1 MSVLLNDDIAYLDG
15 LLHRVMRRGLGDGP
29 CEVYAELVELCKRAQ
44 TADDANDSENSSD
57 THRSDCRD
65 QAASIISKLD
75 VAEIRDLLK
84 TLTLRFHLA
93 NKAEQVEIIRINR
106 QRERDASAEKPRA
119 ESIADA
125 IAQLRR
131 RGWSLDRVLK
141 VLGRLDIQPTLTAH
155 PTEARRRSVLRN
167 QKRVADALLKRHE
180 HDIAAAEAKR
190 NDDQIVRDV
199 FLMFATDEVRAE
211 RPHVITEVRNGL
223 YFLNGAIWDAVPQL
237 YRDLGGALETYYDAT
252 PPMSSFLRYRTWIGG
267 DRDGNPLVTNDVTR
281 GTLRELRQAVIDQF
295 IAQLIELRHELSIS
309 TKCVEV
315 CPALFDAIDV
325 DEKRCPLSESDR
337 SDLQFEPYRK
347 RILQMIAKLRGAR
360 EDAGAYTAAQ
370 FNADIALMQTC
381 LDECGL
387 SVISQGRLRDL
398 RVRAEAFGLHF
409 ASLDIRQHSDVHT
422 AAVAELLRVA
432 RVHDD
437 YESLSEDGRC
447 QLLGDQLEDPRP
459 LLPRDGEVSD
469 ATRDLLDLYETLC
482 ETSRTTPAA
491 IGSYIISMTH
501 DVSDMLTV
509 LVLMKEA
516 GLWRMR
522 GDRVEAALDVVP
534 LFETIDDLERAP
546 ELMTKL
552 VGHPLYAKHLKAR
565 RKQQE
570 IMLGYSD
577 SNKDGGYWMSNWA
590 LQVAQRR
597 LAAAMHEQ
605 QIDFRFFHG
614 RGGTVGRGGGRANRA
629 ILAGPPESRNGR
641 IRFTEQGEVIT
652 FRYALPAIARRHV
665 EQIVHAMILGTVDE
679 VDSSGNVGKGQS
691 NADGD
696 DSQIMSDIARH
707 SMEAYRKLVDH
718 PDFWEFYTGC
728 SPIEHISRLPIA
740 SRPVSRSG
748 GAVGLDNLRAIPWVF
763 AWTQTRYTVPG
774 WYGLGSAIEQVTA
787 ADPKALSTMQRWYRE
802 WDFFRTV
809 IDNAQQEM
817 ARARLVIAQ
826 RYAATAEKSLHEAIV
841 GEFTQCKKAIISIT
855 GQKQLLDNN
864 PVIQRAIHA
873 RNPYTDVLNLL
884 QIELMGRFRDGSDE
898 EEAIRAALFL
908 SINGI
913 AAAMQSTG

>member
-1 MSVLLNDDIAYLDG
+1 MSVLLNDDIAHLDK
-15 LLHRVMRRGLGDGP
+15 LLERVIHRGLGEEFSG
-29 CEVYAELVELCKRAQ
+29 VYAQLVDLCKRAQ
-44 TADDANDSENSSD
+44 ATENDTTCAEADDI
-57 THRSDCRD
+57 RSR
-65 QAASIISKLD
+65 AASMIAKLNVSD
-75 VAEIRDLLK
+75 IRDLLK

-106 QRERDASAEKPRA
+106 QRERDASADDPRA

-125 IAQLRR
+125 IAQLKD
-131 RGWSLDRVLK
+131 RGWSLDRVLSI
-141 VLGRLDIQPTLTAH
+141 LSRLDIQPTLTAH

-167 QKRVADALLKRHE
+167 QKRVAEALLKRHE
-180 HDIAAAEAKR
+180 HDLADFEAR
-190 NDDQIVRDV
+190 QNEQQIVRDV

-252 PPMSSFLRYRTWIGG
+252 PPMTSFLRYRTWIGG
-267 DRDGNPLVTNDVTR
+267 DRDGNPLVTNDVTQ
-281 GTLRELRQAVIDQF
+281 GTLVELRHAVIDQF
-295 IAQLIELRHELSIS
+295 IAQLVELRYELSIS
-309 TKCVEV
+309 TKRVDV
-315 CPALFDAIDV
+315 CPALLDAIDV
-325 DEKRCPLSESDR
+325 DERRCPLGDSDR
-337 SDLQFEPYRK
+337 RDLQFEPYRK
-347 RILQMIAKLRGAR
+347 RLLQMIAKLREAR
-360 EDAGAYTAAQ
+360 EDASAYSAAQ
-370 FNADIALMQTC
+370 FIADIALIQTC

-387 SVISQGRLRDL
+387 SIIAQGRLRDL

-409 ASLDIRQHSDVHT
+409 ASLDIRQHSAVHS
-422 AAVAELLRVA
+422 AAVAELLSVA

-437 YESLSEDGRC
+437 YASLDEDERC
-447 QLLGDQLEDPRP
+447 RVLGEQLEDPRP
-459 LLPRDGEVSD
+459 LLPREAEVSD
-469 ATRDLLDLYETLC
+469 ATRDLLDLYETLR

-522 GDRVEAALDVVP
+522 GERVEATLDVVP

-546 ELMTKL
+546 ELMTRL
-552 VGHPLYAKHLKAR
+552 VAHPIYAKHLDAR
-565 RKQQE
+565 RRRQE

-597 LAAAMHEQ
+597 LAAAMIEQ
-605 QIDFRFFHG
+605 SIDLRFFHG

-629 ILAGPPESRNGR
+629 ILASPPESRNGR

-665 EQIVHAMILGTVDE
+665 EQIVHAMIIGTEEKLPEISTSTV
-679 VDSSGNVGKGQS
+679 QS
-691 NADGD
+691 DPEKDA
-696 DSQIMSDIARH
+696 SKIMSAIARH
-707 SMEAYRKLVDH
+707 SMETYRKLVEHD
-718 PDFWEFYTGC
+718 DFWGFYTGC

-774 WYGLGSAIEQVTA
+774 WYGLGSAIEKVVQ
-787 ADPKALSTMQRWYRE
+787 DNSDALAKMQRWYCE

-817 ARARLVIAQ
+817 ARARLVIAK
-826 RYAATAEKSLHEAIV
+826 RYAAFAEKSLHETIV
-841 GEFTQCKKAIISIT
+841 SEFVLSEKAILAIT
-855 GQKQLLDNN
+855 GQAKLLDNN
-864 PVIQRAIHA
+864 PVIQRAIFA
-873 RNPYTDVLNLL
+873 RNSYTDVLNLL
-884 QIELMGRFRDGSDE
+884 QIELMTRFRAGSDE
-898 EEAIRAALFL
+898 EDAIRAALFL

>member
-1 MSVLLNDDIAYLDG
+1 MSVLLNDDIAHLDK
-15 LLHRVMRRGLGDGP
+15 LLEQVVRRGLGDEA
-29 CEVYAELVELCKRAQ
+29 CADYAELVSLCKRGQ
-44 TADDANDSENSSD
+44 DSDDTSEAANSQPTKQNE
-57 THRSDCRD
+57 CRD
-65 QAASIISKLD
+65 RAASIIAKLD
-75 VAEIRDLLK
+75 VADIRDLLK
-84 TLTLRFHLA
+84 TLTLRFHLV

-125 IAQLRR
+125 IAQLKR
-131 RGWSLDRVLK
+131 RGLSLDRVLK
-141 VLGRLDIQPTLTAH
+141 VLNRLDIQPTLTAH

-167 QKRVADALLKRHE
+167 QKRVANALLQRH
-180 HDIAAAEAKR
+180 DKSCAAAEAR
-190 NDDQIVRDV
+190 QNDEQIVRDV

-267 DRDGNPLVTNDVTR
+267 DRDGNPLVTNEVTR
-281 GTLRELRQAVIDQF
+281 GTIRELRQAVIDQF

-309 TKCVEV
+309 TKCVDV
-315 CPALFDAIDV
+315 CPALLAAIDV
-325 DEKRCPLSESDR
+325 DEQRCPLSESDR

-347 RILQMIAKLRGAR
+347 RILQMIAKLRDAR
-360 EDAGAYTAAQ
+360 DDASAYTASQ
-370 FNADIALMQTC
+370 FIADIALMQTC

-387 SVISQGRLRDL
+387 AVISQGRLRDL

-409 ASLDIRQHSDVHT
+409 ASLDIRQHSAVHT
-422 AAVAELLRVA
+422 SAVAELLRIA
-432 RVHDD
+432 RVHAD
-437 YESLSEDGRC
+437 YESLGEDERCRLLSE
-447 QLLGDQLEDPRP
+447 QLEDPRP
-459 LLPRDGEVSD
+459 LLPREAEVSD
-469 ATRDLLDLYETLC
+469 ATRDLLDLYETLR

-522 GDRVEAALDVVP
+522 GGRVEAALDVVP

-546 ELMTKL
+546 ELMTRL
-552 VGHPLYAKHLKAR
+552 VTHPAYSKHLEAR
-565 RKQQE
+565 RRRQE

-629 ILAGPPESRNGR
+629 ILASPPESRNGR

-665 EQIVHAMILGTVDE
+665 EQIVHAMIIGTVE
-679 VDSSGNVGKGQS
+679 VGADAKTDASGG
-691 NADGD
+691 GD
-696 DSQIMSDIARH
+696 DAKIMSDIARH
-707 SMEAYRKLVDH
+707 SMEAYRKLVEH
-718 PDFWEFYTGC
+718 PDFWTFYTGC

-774 WYGLGSAIEQVTA
+774 WYGLGTAIEKVMS
-787 ADPKALSTMQRWYRE
+787 DDSGALATMQQWYRE

-817 ARARLVIAQ
+817 ARARLIIAQ
-826 RYAATAEKSLHEAIV
+826 RYAAFVEKGLHETIV
-841 GEFTQCKKAIISIT
+841 AEFALCKKAILAIT
-855 GQKQLLDNN
+855 GQGKLLDNN

-884 QIELMGRFRDGSDE
+884 QIELMTRYRDGSDD
-898 EEAIRAALFL
+898 EEAVRAALFL

>member
-1 MSVLLNDDIAYLDG
+1 MSVLLNDDITHLDE
-15 LLHRVMRRGLGDGP
+15 LLQQVVRRGLGDGP
-29 CEVYAELVELCKRAQ
+29 CDLFAKLVDLCRRAQ
-44 TADDANDSENSSD
+44 DVDLAHEPSKHPEDDL
-57 THRSDCRD
+57 RD

-75 VAEIRDLLK
+75 VFEIRDLLK

-93 NKAEQVEIIRINR
+93 NKAEQVEIIRVNR

-125 IAQLRR
+125 IAQLKR

-167 QKRVADALLKRHE
+167 QKRVADALLRRH
-180 HDIAAAEAKR
+180 DQNLAAADAKQ
-190 NDDQIVRDV
+190 NDEQIVRDV
-199 FLMFATDEVRAE
+199 FLMFATDEVRSE

-252 PPMSSFLRYRTWIGG
+252 PPMSSFVRYRTWIGG
-267 DRDGNPLVTNDVTR
+267 DRDGNPLVTNEVTR

-295 IAQLIELRHELSIS
+295 IAQLTELRHELSIS
-309 TKCVEV
+309 TKCVDV
-315 CPALFDAIDV
+315 CPALLEAIDV
-325 DEKRCPLSESDR
+325 DEKRCPLKESDQR
-337 SDLQFEPYRK
+337 DLQFEPYRT
-347 RILQMIAKLRGAR
+347 RILQMIAKLRAAR
-360 EDAGAYTAAQ
+360 EDAGAYLSAQ
-370 FNADIALMQTC
+370 FNADISLMQTC

-387 SVISQGRLRDL
+387 AIISQGRLRDL

-422 AAVAELLRVA
+422 AAVAELVRLA
-432 RVHDD
+432 RIHEDYVSLDEDD
-437 YESLSEDGRC
+437 RC
-447 QLLGDQLEDPRP
+447 QLLSDQLEDPRP
-459 LLPRDGEVSD
+459 LLPRDAEVSD
-469 ATRDLLDLYETLC
+469 ATRDLLELYETLR

-501 DVSDMLTV
+501 DVSDLLTV

-522 GDRVEAALDVVP
+522 GNRVEAMLDVVP

-552 VGHPLYAKHLKAR
+552 VTHPLYARHLEAR
-565 RKQQE
+565 RRQQE

-597 LAAAMHEQ
+597 LAAVMHEHK
-605 QIDFRFFHG
+605 IDFRFFHG

-629 ILAGPPESRNGR
+629 ILASPPESRNGR

-665 EQIVHAMILGTVDE
+665 EQIVHAMIIGTETDVSESSLQKDSDE
-679 VDSSGNVGKGQS
+679 DS
-691 NADGD
+691 AT
-696 DSQIMSDIARH
+696 IMSAIARH
-707 SMEAYRKLVDH
+707 SMEKYRKLVDH

-748 GAVGLDNLRAIPWVF
+748 KSVGLENLRAIPWVF

-774 WYGLGSAIEQVTA
+774 WYGIGSAIEKVTA
-787 ADPKALSTMQRWYRE
+787 DDGEALSTMQRWYRE

-817 ARARLVIAQ
+817 ARARLVIAS
-826 RYAATAEKSLHEAIV
+826 RYAAFADKSLHETIV
-841 GEFTQCKKAIISIT
+841 SEFTLTKKAILAIT
-855 GQKQLLDNN
+855 GQDKLLDNN
-864 PVIQRAIHA
+864 PVIQRAIYA

-884 QIELMGRFRDGSDE
+884 QIELMTRFKAGSDE
-898 EEAIRAALFL
+898 EDAIRAALFL

>member
-1 MSVLLNDDIAYLDG
+1 MSVLLNDDIAHLDS
-15 LLHRVMRRGLGDGP
+15 LLETVVRRGLGVGP
-29 CEVYAELVELCKRAQ
+29 YEHYSELVELCKKAQ
-44 TADDANDSENSSD
+44 EADEVADSGNTSGTVGGSF
-57 THRSDCRD
+57 RD
-65 QAASIISKLD
+65 EAAAIIAKMD

-84 TLTLRFHLA
+84 TLTLRFHLV
-93 NKAEQVEIIRINR
+93 NQAEQIEIIRINR

-125 IAQLRR
+125 VAQLKR

-141 VLGRLDIQPTLTAH
+141 ILGRLDIQPTLTAH

-167 QKRVADALLKRHE
+167 QKRVANALLKRHE
-180 HDIAAAEAKR
+180 QGCAVAEAKQ
-190 NDDQIVRDV
+190 NADQIVRDV

-211 RPHVITEVRNGL
+211 RPHVIKEVRNGL
-223 YFLNGAIWDAVPQL
+223 YFLAGAIWDAVPRL
-237 YRDLGGALETYYDAT
+237 YRDLGGALEAYYDAT
-252 PPMSSFLRYRTWIGG
+252 PPMSSFLQYRTWIGG
-267 DRDGNPLVTNDVTR
+267 DRDGNPLVTNEVTR
-281 GTLRELRQAVIDQF
+281 GTLRELRTAVIDQF
-295 IAQLIELRHELSIS
+295 IMQLDELRHELSIS
-309 TKCVEV
+309 VKCVDV
-315 CPALFDAIDV
+315 CPALLEAIEV
-325 DEKRCPLSESDR
+325 DEKRCPLRESDR
-337 SDLQFEPYRK
+337 RDLQFEPYRK
-347 RILQMIAKLRGAR
+347 RILQMIEKLRAAR
-360 EDAGAYTAAQ
+360 EDAGAYTSAQ

-387 SVISQGRLRDL
+387 GVISNGRLRDL

-422 AAVAELLRVA
+422 AAVSELLRVA

-437 YESLSEDGRC
+437 YDALGEDDRCKLLSE
-447 QLLGDQLEDPRP
+447 QLEDPRP
-459 LLPRDGEVSD
+459 LLPRDAEVAD
-469 ATRDLLDLYETLC
+469 ATRELLDLYETLR

-501 DVSDMLTV
+501 DVSDLLTV

-522 GDRVEAALDVVP
+522 GDRVEAVLDVVP
-534 LFETIDDLERAP
+534 LFETIDDLDRAP

-552 VGHPLYAKHLKAR
+552 VTHPVYAKHLEAR
-565 RKQQE
+565 RRRQE

-597 LAAAMHEQ
+597 LAAAMHAQ
-605 QIDFRFFHG
+605 SIDFRFFHG

-665 EQIVHAMILGTVDE
+665 EQIVHAMIIGTEE
-679 VDSSGNVGKGQS
+679 VGAEAKSTVTAGE
-691 NADGD
+691 D
-696 DSQIMSDIARH
+696 DSKIMSDIARH
-707 SMEAYRKLVDH
+707 SMNAYRELVEH
-718 PDFWEFYTGC
+718 EDFWGFYTGC

-748 GAVGLDNLRAIPWVF
+748 SAVGLDNLRAIPWVF

-774 WYGLGSAIEQVTA
+774 WYGLGSAIEKVTA
-787 ADPKALSTMQRWYRE
+787 DTPDALDTMRQWYRKWE
-802 WDFFRTV
+802 FFRTV

-817 ARARLVIAQ
+817 ARARLVIAK
-826 RYAATAEKSLHEAIV
+826 RYAAFAEKSLHDLIV
-841 GEFTQCKKAIISIT
+841 GEFALGEKAILAIT
-855 GQKQLLDNN
+855 GQDRLLDNN
-864 PVIQRAIHA
+864 PVIQRAIRA

-884 QIELMGRFRDGSDE
+884 QIELMTRFRGGSDDE
-898 EEAIRAALFL
+898 GAVRGALFL